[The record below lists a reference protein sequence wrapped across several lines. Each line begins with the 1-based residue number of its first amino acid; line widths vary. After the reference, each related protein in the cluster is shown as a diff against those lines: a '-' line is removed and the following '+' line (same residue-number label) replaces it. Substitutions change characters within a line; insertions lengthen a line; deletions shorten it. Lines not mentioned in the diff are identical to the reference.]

1 MWVCRHVFSLLP
13 CDFNFLSRWPQA
25 FFTFRELYWV
35 VFHCWSLSVFHL
47 GHLRSVKLSYFSNIL
62 LVSSNLCSISSAP
75 FSCYVLVFLCLTS
88 GSVIFLSLLTF
99 ILPSKLHVIFSASSV
114 VLFPIGPI
122 FLWCFLDLI
131 SHISGAQDP
140 HVTSSNCPGT
150 TVLESD

>member
-1 MWVCRHVFSLLP
+1 MFSL
-13 CDFNFLSRWPQA
+13 FFLVTS
-25 FFTFRELYWV
+25 TFYLDGHRLFYLQRTLLGCV
-35 VFHCWSLSVFHL
+35 SLLITV
-47 GHLRSVKLSYFSNIL
+47 
-62 LVSSNLCSISSAP
+62 SISPGTPSFCKIILFLQYFACIFKP
-75 FSCYVLVFLCLTS
+75 LFHFFGSLLLLCCYVLVFLCLTS
-88 GSVIFLSLLTF
+88 ASVIFLSLLTF